1 MNIPRSM
8 HWTILTGL
16 VLAVILVPWFIWG
29 SQIDAWIDLQLKSPE
44 AETSLLAAILSLL
57 LASDILLP
65 VPSSIVSTALGFLLN
80 FPGGLLAS
88 WLAMTV
94 SSTVGYWLALAGRPL
109 ARKLLGETELKHL
122 DSMERRVGDWI
133 IVVCR
138 PVPVLAEASVLFAG
152 MGRMPAGRFMMLSV
166 LSNFGVSAVYAAVGA
181 FSASV
186 NSFLLAFA
194 GSIIF
199 PALAMLLVRRRGRG
213 RIL

>member
-1 MNIPRSM
+1 MNMPRSM

-29 SQIDAWIDLQLKSPE
+29 SQIDAWIDLQLKSPA
-44 AETSLLAAILSLL
+44 AETSFLAAILTLL

-80 FPGGLLAS
+80 FPGGMLAS
-88 WLAMTV
+88 WLAMTI
-94 SSTVGYWLALAGRPL
+94 SSTAGYWLARSGRPL
-109 ARKLLGETELKHL
+109 ARTLLGDTEMNHL
-122 DSMERRVGDWI
+122 DSMERRAGDWI

-166 LSNFGVSAVYAAVGA
+166 LSNLAVSFVYSVVGA
-181 FSASV
+181 FAASAH
-186 NSFLLAFA
+186 SFLLAFA
-194 GSIIF
+194 GSVF
-199 PALAMLLVRRRGRG
+199 VPALAMFLTRRRGR
-213 RIL
+213 